1 MSRASQIVVSAAL
14 AAALLS
20 GCPPEPTRPTT
31 QPVQATSVPTTSPAK
46 EDAVVRLELPGRHF
60 AVGDQ
65 FKIRLI
71 VSNPS
76 RGTIKIPAGPGAPI
90 KVRIWRYTSMGWD
103 EIKIY
108 PQAAELTTLTWQLA
122 PGATRSF
129 EMLLTVE
136 PDWPTQDPVAVVA
149 ELNGRP
155 DLQAMG
161 IIKVTSAPTTAEA
174 DKPSR
179 PSQP

>member
-1 MSRASQIVVSAAL
+1 MSRASQIVLPAAL

-20 GCPPEPTRPTT
+20 GCPPGPTRPTT
-31 QPVQATSVPTTSPAK
+31 QPGLVPATSPAK
-46 EDAVVRLELPGRHF
+46 EHLAARLELPGRRF

-65 FKIRLI
+65 FKIRFI

-76 RGTIKIPAGPGAPI
+76 SRTIKIPAGPGAPI
-90 KVRIWRYTSMGWD
+90 KVRIWRRTGTQWD

-108 PQAAELTTLTWQLA
+108 PLAAELTTRPWQLA
-122 PGATRSF
+122 PGAKRSF

-155 DLQAMG
+155 GLQAMG

-174 DKPSR
+174 DRPSR

>member
-1 MSRASQIVVSAAL
+1 MSRASQIVVPAAL

-31 QPVQATSVPTTSPAK
+31 QPGLPATSTA
-46 EDAVVRLELPGRHF
+46 EEHAAVRLELPGRHF

-65 FKIRLI
+65 FKIRLT

-76 RGTIKIPAGPGAPI
+76 SRTIKIPAGPGAPI
-90 KVRIWRYTSMGWD
+90 KVRIWRHTGMGWD

-108 PQAAELTTLTWQLA
+108 PQAAELTTRAWQLA
-122 PGATRSF
+122 PGAKRSF

-155 DLQAMG
+155 DLQALR

>member
-1 MSRASQIVVSAAL
+1 MSRAFQIVVSAAL

-20 GCPPEPTRPTT
+20 GCPPEPTRPTM
-31 QPVQATSVPTTSPAK
+31 QPGQAVGAAATSTAK
-46 EDAVVRLELPGRHF
+46 EHAAVTLELPGRHF

-65 FKIRLI
+65 FKIRFT

-76 RGTIKIPAGPGAPI
+76 SRTIKIPAGPGAPI
-90 KVRIWRYTSMGWD
+90 KVRIWRHTGTDWD
-103 EIKIY
+103 EIKTY
-108 PQAAELTTLTWQLA
+108 PQAAVLTTRPWQLA
-122 PGATRSF
+122 PGAKRSF

-174 DKPSR
+174 DRPSR
-179 PSQP
+179 PS